1 MEKLN
6 KLLNFSVA
14 EISVKSLLIVV
25 GCTLCTYLI
34 DRLAQFLI
42 RKISDKIDKEKPG
55 AALKNALLVSLAK
68 PLHVLCLTLTF
79 GLGLTIIR
87 TPSWAED
94 VFHWV
99 FVIMRAITIWC
110 VIWYLL
116 RVTGNVTEFAAKRAD
131 ATEDK
136 LDDMIVPMVSGTVK
150 VLLVTI
156 GVLLV
161 VQNLGYSV
169 SSLITGLGIGG
180 AALALASKDTLAN
193 MFGAL
198 VVFLD
203 RPFNVGDWI
212 SLNGFEGTVEE
223 IRFRTTLIRTF
234 DNSLVMMPNSYLTNA
249 CVNNFQR
256 REYRK
261 MNCSFGVLY
270 STKAEQIEHIV
281 SDIRT
286 YLGENQELFGP
297 NYYVGFKG
305 FGDSSLDIEVIAYTH
320 HKSYAQ
326 FYSDRQTFALEIMRI
341 VERNGT
347 GFAFP
352 TRTLE
357 WASNSPAA
365 KIMPVEMIREGD
377 LPMGDKK

>member
-1 MEKLN
+1 MFDTIQEILH
-6 KLLNFSVA
+6 FSFA
-14 EISVKSLLIVV
+14 EISIQSIIIVI

-34 DRLAQFLI
+34 DKLAQYIIKCLAARI
-42 RKISDKIDKEKPG
+42 TPGKPG
-55 AALKNALLVSLAK
+55 SALKSALLGSLAK
-68 PLHVLCLTLTF
+68 PLHVLCLALTC
-79 GLGLTIIR
+79 GLGLAIIP
-87 TPSWAED
+87 TPSWGTE
-94 VFHWV
+94 VFRWI
-99 FVIMRAITIWC
+99 FIIMRAITIWC
-110 VIWYLL
+110 IIWYLL
-116 RVTGNVTEFAAKRAD
+116 LVTDKVTLFAAKKAGE
-131 ATEDK
+131 TEDK

-150 VLLVTI
+150 VILVTI

-223 IRFRTTLIRTF
+223 IRFRTTMIRTF

-249 CVNNFQR
+249 CVNNWER

-270 STKAEQIEHIV
+270 STKAEQIEQIV
-281 SDIRT
+281 SDIKQ
-286 YLGENQELFGP
+286 YLSEHTELFGP
-297 NYYVGFKG
+297 SYYVGFKG
-305 FGDSSLDIEVIAYTH
+305 FGDSSLDIDVVAFTH
-320 HKSYAQ
+320 NKGYAQ
-326 FYSDRQTFALEIMRI
+326 FYADRQTFGLEIMRI

-352 TRTLE
+352 TRTIE
-357 WASNSPAA
+357 WSSNSPACQ
-365 KIMPVEMIREGD
+365 IMPVEMVRDGKR
-377 LPMGDKK
+377 DK